1 MRLFLL
7 PISTRRT
14 LIYCQRLNQ
23 QLSSELTYADKI
35 TSRAAATWVKW
46 EKGNMKWQQT
56 VTHYGNKAF
65 KRIPFEEWG
74 LKSIPPLSAR
84 KEAEELQGNG
94 KVEVIFPGQ
103 FVEENRVGDVL
114 RRIGTERKGLHTK
127 WMWWSI
133 VGMPCMA
140 PVALIPIIPN
150 IPFFY
155 LAFRAWSHWR
165 ALSGS
170 KHLEY
175 ILDKSLYKSHPFPA
189 LDVLY
194 TAGLMNK
201 APYNNAKSDLKDSRD
216 VSTESSGQPSG
227 LQKEKMLLQQW
238 NGKLIAQA
246 LKVPELEVELER
258 AIWQVEEA
266 LTTKEELRQE
276 KKSIEAAAVDA
287 EQETKR

>member
-23 QLSSELTYADKI
+23 PLSSELTYVDKI
-35 TSRAAATWVKW
+35 TSKAAATWVKW
-46 EKGNMKWQQT
+46 EKGNKKWQQT

-84 KEAEELQGNG
+84 KEAEELQGNE

-103 FVEENRVGDVL
+103 FVKESRIGDIL
-114 RRIGTERKGLHTK
+114 RRIGTERKRLHTK
-127 WMWWSI
+127 WLWWSI
-133 VGMPCMA
+133 VGMPCVA

-165 ALSGS
+165 
-170 KHLEY
+170 
-175 ILDKSLYKSHPFPA
+175 DKSLYNSYPNPA

-194 TAGLMNK
+194 TAGLINK
-201 APYNNAKSDLKDSRD
+201 APHNNAKPDLKDSRD
-216 VSTESSGQPSG
+216 VSTETSGQPSG
-227 LQKEKMLLQQW
+227 LQEEKMLLQQW

-246 LKVPELEVELER
+246 LEVPELEVELER
-258 AIWQVEEA
+258 AIWQVEES
-266 LTTKEELRQE
+266 LTTKGELRQE
-276 KKSIEAAAVDA
+276 KKGIEAAAVDA
-287 EQETKR
+287 EQETKQ